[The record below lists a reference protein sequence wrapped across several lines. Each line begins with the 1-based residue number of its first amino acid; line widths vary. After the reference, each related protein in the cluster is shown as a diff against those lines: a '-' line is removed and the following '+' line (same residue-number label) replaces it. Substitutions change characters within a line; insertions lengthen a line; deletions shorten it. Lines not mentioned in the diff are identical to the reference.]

1 MQGRLIYSK
10 TYKYITMCPCI
21 AYAYADEINLLA
33 KIGNRFAETM
43 KGYLRGR
50 EAVNGPGYNNGTL
63 FGEITMI
70 NGIARQLT
78 IWRQYTDHPTFTRS
92 IFT

>member
-1 MQGRLIYSK
+1 MYCPFITYAHADKIYV
-10 TYKYITMCPCI
+10 
-21 AYAYADEINLLA
+21 LA
-33 KIGNRFAETM
+33 KLGNGFAETM
-43 KGYLRGR
+43 KGYLRGS

-78 IWRQYTDHPTFTRS
+78 IWRQYPDHPTFTRS
-92 IFT
+92 VFT